1 MRQLG
6 LNILI
11 KGCCSPAVGVAPPA
25 GAAAVGCT
33 RRKIRLIEGNA
44 KCCHLKTLKG
54 TLRQVF
60 ICPEPPP
67 PPAYTL
73 YTCIHC
79 TVYLFTQGREGG
91 GIVEPD
97 RLEGQQFTK
106 LDQNTNMTVH
116 IFSL

>member
-1 MRQLG
+1 MLSSKDPERDF
-6 LNILI
+6 
-11 KGCCSPAVGVAPPA
+11 AAGVYLSR
-25 GAAAVGCT
+25 T
-33 RRKIRLIEGNA
+33 
-44 KCCHLKTLKG
+44 
-54 TLRQVF
+54 
-60 ICPEPPP
+60 PP